1 MAIIRPCADL
11 RNNYNEISKIC
22 HNTNKPI
29 FITKNGYNDLVLL
42 STEAYENLSE
52 EAVDKLISKKFDKYY
67 KDLENFKK
75 DIFIKYDEI
84 KKESENGDLELQKQL
99 DLLRKGIL
107 SLQKKEFFKE
117 CQALLEED
125 HELTL
130 DEYQQCIEDHDAYN
144 GLKGN
149 HRGDSLFALVE
160 EKAKHISDK

>member
-1 MAIIRPCADL
+1 MLLEFIIKYWVEFAFGLIVTGGGYFVRRYLKMREDEQN
-11 RNNYNEISKIC
+11 RER
-22 HNTNKPI
+22 
-29 FITKNGYNDLVLL
+29 TKFYD
-42 STEAYENLSE
+42 
-52 EAVDKLISKKFDKYY
+52 
-67 KDLENFKK
+67 NFKK

>member
-1 MAIIRPCADL
+1 MLLEFVIKYWVEFAFGLIVTGGGYFIRRYL
-11 RNNYNEISKIC
+11 KMRENEQ
-22 HNTNKPI
+22 NRER
-29 FITKNGYNDLVLL
+29 V
-42 STEAYENLSE
+42 
-52 EAVDKLISKKFDKYY
+52 KFYD
-67 KDLENFKK
+67 NFKK

>member
-1 MAIIRPCADL
+1 MLLEFVIKYWVEFAFGLIVTGGGYFIRRYL
-11 RNNYNEISKIC
+11 KMRENEQ
-22 HNTNKPI
+22 NR
-29 FITKNGYNDLVLL
+29 
-42 STEAYENLSE
+42 ERA
-52 EAVDKLISKKFDKYY
+52 KFYD
-67 KDLENFKK
+67 NFKK

>member
-1 MAIIRPCADL
+1 MLLEFVIKYWVEFAFGLIVTGGGYFVRRYLKMREDEQN
-11 RNNYNEISKIC
+11 RERSK
-22 HNTNKPI
+22 
-29 FITKNGYNDLVLL
+29 FYD
-42 STEAYENLSE
+42 
-52 EAVDKLISKKFDKYY
+52 
-67 KDLENFKK
+67 NFKK

>member
-1 MAIIRPCADL
+1 MLLDFVIKYWVEFAFGLIVTGGGYFVRRYL
-11 RNNYNEISKIC
+11 KMRENEQ
-22 HNTNKPI
+22 NR
-29 FITKNGYNDLVLL
+29 
-42 STEAYENLSE
+42 ERA
-52 EAVDKLISKKFDKYY
+52 KFYD
-67 KDLENFKK
+67 NFKK

-84 KKESENGDLELQKQL
+84 KKESKNGDLELQKQL

>member
-1 MAIIRPCADL
+1 MLLEFVIKYWVEFAFGLIITGGG
-11 RNNYNEISKIC
+11 Y
-22 HNTNKPI
+22 
-29 FITKNGYNDLVLL
+29 FIRRYLKMREDEQNRERTKFYD
-42 STEAYENLSE
+42 
-52 EAVDKLISKKFDKYY
+52 
-67 KDLENFKK
+67 NFKK

>member
-1 MAIIRPCADL
+1 MLLDFVIKYWVEFAFGLIVTGGGYFVRRYLKMKEDEQN
-11 RNNYNEISKIC
+11 RER
-22 HNTNKPI
+22 
-29 FITKNGYNDLVLL
+29 TKFYD
-42 STEAYENLSE
+42 
-52 EAVDKLISKKFDKYY
+52 
-67 KDLENFKK
+67 NFKK

>member
-1 MAIIRPCADL
+1 MLLEFVIKYWVEFAFGLIVTGGGYFVRRYL
-11 RNNYNEISKIC
+11 KMKENEQ
-22 HNTNKPI
+22 NRER
-29 FITKNGYNDLVLL
+29 TKFYD
-42 STEAYENLSE
+42 
-52 EAVDKLISKKFDKYY
+52 
-67 KDLENFKK
+67 NFKK

>member
-1 MAIIRPCADL
+1 MLLEFVIKYWVEFAFGLIVTGGGYFIRRYL
-11 RNNYNEISKIC
+11 KMKENEQ
-22 HNTNKPI
+22 NRER
-29 FITKNGYNDLVLL
+29 TKFYD
-42 STEAYENLSE
+42 
-52 EAVDKLISKKFDKYY
+52 
-67 KDLENFKK
+67 NFKK

>member
-1 MAIIRPCADL
+1 MLLEFVIKYWVEFAFGLIVTGGGYFVRRYLKMREDEQN
-11 RNNYNEISKIC
+11 RER
-22 HNTNKPI
+22 
-29 FITKNGYNDLVLL
+29 TKFYD
-42 STEAYENLSE
+42 
-52 EAVDKLISKKFDKYY
+52 
-67 KDLENFKK
+67 NFKK

>member
-1 MAIIRPCADL
+1 MLLEFVIKYWVEFAFGLIVTGGGYFIRRYL
-11 RNNYNEISKIC
+11 KMKENEQ
-22 HNTNKPI
+22 NRER
-29 FITKNGYNDLVLL
+29 TKFYD
-42 STEAYENLSE
+42 
-52 EAVDKLISKKFDKYY
+52 
-67 KDLENFKK
+67 NFKK

-130 DEYQQCIEDHDAYN
+130 EEYQQCIEDHDAYN

>member
-1 MAIIRPCADL
+1 MLLEFVIKYWVEFAFGLIVTGGGYFVRRYL
-11 RNNYNEISKIC
+11 KMRENEQ
-22 HNTNKPI
+22 NR
-29 FITKNGYNDLVLL
+29 
-42 STEAYENLSE
+42 ERA
-52 EAVDKLISKKFDKYY
+52 KFYD
-67 KDLENFKK
+67 NFKK

-84 KKESENGDLELQKQL
+84 KKESENGELELQKQL

>member
-1 MAIIRPCADL
+1 MLLEFVIKYWVEFAFGLIV
-11 RNNYNEISKIC
+11 
-22 HNTNKPI
+22 TGG
-29 FITKNGYNDLVLL
+29 GYFVRRYLKMR
-42 STEAYENLSE
+42 ESE
-52 EAVDKLISKKFDKYY
+52 QNRERAKFYD
-67 KDLENFKK
+67 NFKK

-130 DEYQQCIEDHDAYN
+130 EEYQQCIEDHDAYN

>member
-1 MAIIRPCADL
+1 MLLEFVIKYWVEFAFGLIITGGGYFIRRYL
-11 RNNYNEISKIC
+11 KMRENEQ
-22 HNTNKPI
+22 NRER
-29 FITKNGYNDLVLL
+29 TKFYD
-42 STEAYENLSE
+42 
-52 EAVDKLISKKFDKYY
+52 
-67 KDLENFKK
+67 NFKK
-75 DIFIKYDEI
+75 DIFTKYDEI

>member
-1 MAIIRPCADL
+1 MLLEFVIKYWVEFAFGLIVTSGGYFVRRYLKMREDEQN
-11 RNNYNEISKIC
+11 RERSK
-22 HNTNKPI
+22 
-29 FITKNGYNDLVLL
+29 FYD
-42 STEAYENLSE
+42 
-52 EAVDKLISKKFDKYY
+52 
-67 KDLENFKK
+67 NFKK

>member
-1 MAIIRPCADL
+1 MLLEFVIKYWVEFAFGLIVTGGGYFVRRYL
-11 RNNYNEISKIC
+11 KMRENEQ
-22 HNTNKPI
+22 NRER
-29 FITKNGYNDLVLL
+29 V
-42 STEAYENLSE
+42 
-52 EAVDKLISKKFDKYY
+52 KFYD
-67 KDLENFKK
+67 NFKK

-84 KKESENGDLELQKQL
+84 KKESENGDLEIQKQL

>member
-1 MAIIRPCADL
+1 MLLEFVIKYWVEFAFGLIVTGGGYFIRRYLKMREDEQN
-11 RNNYNEISKIC
+11 RER
-22 HNTNKPI
+22 
-29 FITKNGYNDLVLL
+29 TKFYD
-42 STEAYENLSE
+42 
-52 EAVDKLISKKFDKYY
+52 
-67 KDLENFKK
+67 NFKK

>member
-1 MAIIRPCADL
+1 MREDEQN
-11 RNNYNEISKIC
+11 RER
-22 HNTNKPI
+22 
-29 FITKNGYNDLVLL
+29 TKFYD
-42 STEAYENLSE
+42 
-52 EAVDKLISKKFDKYY
+52 
-67 KDLENFKK
+67 NFKK

>member
-1 MAIIRPCADL
+1 MLLEFVIKYWVEFAFGLIITGGGYFIRRYL
-11 RNNYNEISKIC
+11 RMRENEQ
-22 HNTNKPI
+22 NRER
-29 FITKNGYNDLVLL
+29 TKFYD
-42 STEAYENLSE
+42 
-52 EAVDKLISKKFDKYY
+52 
-67 KDLENFKK
+67 NFKK
-75 DIFIKYDEI
+75 DIFTKYDEI

>member
-1 MAIIRPCADL
+1 MLLDFVIKYWVEFAFGLIVTGGGYFVRRYL
-11 RNNYNEISKIC
+11 KMRENEQ
-22 HNTNKPI
+22 NR
-29 FITKNGYNDLVLL
+29 
-42 STEAYENLSE
+42 ERA
-52 EAVDKLISKKFDKYY
+52 KFYD
-67 KDLENFKK
+67 NFKK

>member
-1 MAIIRPCADL
+1 MLLDFVIKYWVEFAFGLIVTGGGYFVRRYL
-11 RNNYNEISKIC
+11 KMRENEQ
-22 HNTNKPI
+22 N
-29 FITKNGYNDLVLL
+29 
-42 STEAYENLSE
+42 E
-52 EAVDKLISKKFDKYY
+52 ERAKFYD
-67 KDLENFKK
+67 NFKK

>member
-1 MAIIRPCADL
+1 MLLDFVIKYWVEFAFGLIVTGGGYFVRRYLKMREDEQN
-11 RNNYNEISKIC
+11 RERSK
-22 HNTNKPI
+22 
-29 FITKNGYNDLVLL
+29 FYD
-42 STEAYENLSE
+42 
-52 EAVDKLISKKFDKYY
+52 
-67 KDLENFKK
+67 NFKK

>member
-1 MAIIRPCADL
+1 MLLEFVIKYWVEFAFGLIVTGGGYFVRRYL
-11 RNNYNEISKIC
+11 KMRENEQ
-22 HNTNKPI
+22 N
-29 FITKNGYNDLVLL
+29 
-42 STEAYENLSE
+42 E
-52 EAVDKLISKKFDKYY
+52 ERAKFYD
-67 KDLENFKK
+67 NFKK

-125 HELTL
+125 HEMTL

-149 HRGDSLFALVE
+149 HRGDSLFALVQ

>member
-1 MAIIRPCADL
+1 MLLEFVIKYWVEFAFGLIVTGGGYFIRRYL
-11 RNNYNEISKIC
+11 KMRENEQ
-22 HNTNKPI
+22 NRER
-29 FITKNGYNDLVLL
+29 TKFYD
-42 STEAYENLSE
+42 
-52 EAVDKLISKKFDKYY
+52 
-67 KDLENFKK
+67 NFKK

>member
-1 MAIIRPCADL
+1 MLLEFVIKYWVEFAFGLIVTGGGYFVRRYL
-11 RNNYNEISKIC
+11 KMRENEQ
-22 HNTNKPI
+22 NR
-29 FITKNGYNDLVLL
+29 
-42 STEAYENLSE
+42 ERA
-52 EAVDKLISKKFDKYY
+52 KFYD
-67 KDLENFKK
+67 NFKK
-75 DIFIKYDEI
+75 DIIIKYDEI

-130 DEYQQCIEDHDAYN
+130 EEYQQCIEDHDAYN

>member
-1 MAIIRPCADL
+1 MLLDFVIKYWVEFAFGLIVTGGGYFVRRYL
-11 RNNYNEISKIC
+11 KMRENEQNEERAK
-22 HNTNKPI
+22 
-29 FITKNGYNDLVLL
+29 FYD
-42 STEAYENLSE
+42 NL
-52 EAVDKLISKKFDKYY
+52 
-67 KDLENFKK
+67 KK

>member
-1 MAIIRPCADL
+1 MLLEFVIKYWVEFAFGLIVTGGGYFVRRYL
-11 RNNYNEISKIC
+11 KMRENEQ
-22 HNTNKPI
+22 N
-29 FITKNGYNDLVLL
+29 
-42 STEAYENLSE
+42 E
-52 EAVDKLISKKFDKYY
+52 ERAKFYD
-67 KDLENFKK
+67 NFKK

>member
-1 MAIIRPCADL
+1 MLLEFVIKYWVEFAFGLIVTGGGYFVRRYLKMREDEQN
-11 RNNYNEISKIC
+11 RER
-22 HNTNKPI
+22 
-29 FITKNGYNDLVLL
+29 TKFYD
-42 STEAYENLSE
+42 
-52 EAVDKLISKKFDKYY
+52 
-67 KDLENFKK
+67 NFKK

-130 DEYQQCIEDHDAYN
+130 DEHQQCIEDHDAYN

>member
-1 MAIIRPCADL
+1 MLLEFVIKYWVEFTFGLIVTGGGYFVRRYL
-11 RNNYNEISKIC
+11 KMRENEQ
-22 HNTNKPI
+22 NR
-29 FITKNGYNDLVLL
+29 
-42 STEAYENLSE
+42 ERA
-52 EAVDKLISKKFDKYY
+52 KFYD
-67 KDLENFKK
+67 NFKK